1 MNRLSRLKILLLCFC
16 VLAASAAMA
25 DDFWN
30 SPFDKWSRE
39 QVQRILRDSPWA
51 QSQTFA
57 VPLNSLDSGVTGEK
71 ELYYRFTV
79 RFFSA
84 LPVREAY
91 VRMARLMNNYDQMAE
106 DQRKEFDVRFQKALT
121 LDVSDRVIIAVDYP
135 DTNDPNA
142 ARELRSA
149 FEMATTEMMNQR
161 VYLIGQKVGRVQIR
175 EYFPP
180 SSDGTGAK
188 FIFPRSVNGQPVL
201 GPQDKEIRF
210 DFTSPATNQHIFMTF
225 KAQKMVFQGQPSY

>member
-1 MNRLSRLKILLLCFC
+1 MDRLKTTLLCVC

-51 QSQTFA
+51 QSQTFT
-57 VPLNSLDSGVTGEK
+57 GVINGKNAGYDGEK

-106 DQRKEFDVRFQKALT
+106 DQRKEFDVRFQKALA

-149 FEMATTEMMNQR
+149 FEMATTDTMKQR

-175 EYFPP
+175 DYFPP

-188 FIFPRSVNGQPVL
+188 FIFPRTVNGQPVV
-201 GPQDKEIRF
+201 GSQDKEVRF

-225 KAQKMVFQGQPSY
+225 KAQKMLFQGQPSY